1 MNINIRAISIVF
13 LLHFLSG
20 SGYGLEFEE
29 IIENSVYT
37 SVLENRIL
45 NAEPEFVKN
54 IINNFP
60 HIIDLVNYTNPEF
73 FISSSPRLTS
83 YDFNGIPD
91 SFTIESTK
99 SRLSLTRTVIS
110 ENEITFHGEGESRV
124 FIIPVSGDIAIKIRI
139 DYGKPADNQ
148 CLINT
153 VMAFRPKSNAIA
165 AAIKPVVK
173 VLSEEMDAV
182 SAQMFEEGEAMLA
195 KLAES
200 NPDLL
205 KKDYLRS
212 QVSALYKENK
222 KLTNKILEGSVAG
235 GRKDGDNGQ
244 RYISSEKKT
253 SSLIAF
259 LAFAIIIGTAVGFFV
274 ADRTRKSRMLR
285 VAKRIREIIAL
296 QKGADREIIKT
307 LKQTKDDRD
316 YIMEAAEKL
325 LQHLGEKQ

>member
-1 MNINIRAISIVF
+1 
-13 LLHFLSG
+13 
-20 SGYGLEFEE
+20 
-29 IIENSVYT
+29 
-37 SVLENRIL
+37 
-45 NAEPEFVKN
+45 
-54 IINNFP
+54 
-60 HIIDLVNYTNPEF
+60 
-73 FISSSPRLTS
+73 
-83 YDFNGIPD
+83 
-91 SFTIESTK
+91 
-99 SRLSLTRTVIS
+99 
-110 ENEITFHGEGESRV
+110 
-124 FIIPVSGDIAIKIRI
+124 
-139 DYGKPADNQ
+139 
-148 CLINT
+148 
-153 VMAFRPKSNAIA
+153 
-165 AAIKPVVK
+165 
-173 VLSEEMDAV
+173 MDAV

-205 KKDYLRS
+205 KKDYLIS

-296 QKGADREIIKT
+296 QKGADRELIKT